1 MTTPTKRIAVII
13 THGMGEQI
21 PMATIDGFVEAA
33 WVVNKSAQWTPP
45 DDEKPDDIW
54 FMPDATAGLRE
65 LRRITTRWNFQTNG
79 LPF

>member
-33 WVVNKSAQWTPP
+33 WVVNKSAQ
-45 DDEKPDDIW
+45 
-54 FMPDATAGLRE
+54 
-65 LRRITTRWNFQTNG
+65 
-79 LPF
+79 